1 MMLVKEEFKGI
12 FARDEKNTVITVIKN
27 ENRIS
32 GKKAF
37 LYQNDVSFF
46 AFQVTTYKPRPLMMG
61 RRFTLTT
68 TKSSGNALIFRTPQQ
83 NQIRGI
89 PDGAGSAGG
98 SLQPTFM
105 EEADLEMLNQFGEKF
120 RLTGINA
127 GPDDSHEIKVLEQFL
142 GRHVQKNQICDVQCM
157 LLWNEWV
164 RTFQRRT
171 PGFPKLIREKEF
183 RNVITEN
190 FNIKVVRNG
199 SRGVV
204 YPGIKFVP

>member
-1 MMLVKEEFKGI
+1 
-12 FARDEKNTVITVIKN
+12 
-27 ENRIS
+27 
-32 GKKAF
+32 
-37 LYQNDVSFF
+37 
-46 AFQVTTYKPRPLMMG
+46 MMG

-68 TKSSGNALIFRTPQQ
+68 TKSSGTGLVLRTPQQ
-83 NQIRGI
+83 TQIRKTS
-89 PDGAGSAGG
+89 DRAGNAGG

-105 EEADLEMLNQFGEKF
+105 EEADLEMLNQFDEKF
-120 RLTGINA
+120 RLTGIDA
-127 GPDDSHEIKVLEQFL
+127 GPEDSHEIKVLEQFL

-190 FNIKVVRNG
+190 FNIKIARNG

>member
-1 MMLVKEEFKGI
+1 M
-12 FARDEKNTVITVIKN
+12 
-27 ENRIS
+27 
-32 GKKAF
+32 
-37 LYQNDVSFF
+37 
-46 AFQVTTYKPRPLMMG
+46 
-61 RRFTLTT
+61 TT
-68 TKSSGNALIFRTPQQ
+68 TKSSGTVLVRTPQPKQ
-83 NQIRGI
+83 VHTTA
-89 PDGAGSAGG
+89 DGAGRAGG
-98 SLQPTFM
+98 GLHPTFM
-105 EEADLEMLNQFGEKF
+105 EEADLEMLIQFGEKF
-120 RLTGINA
+120 RLTGIDA
-127 GPDDSHEIKVLEQFL
+127 GPEDSHEIKVLEQFL

-190 FNIKVVRNG
+190 FNIKVARNG